1 MIKTKDVSA
10 IKNGEMTVE
19 KLISSYP
26 ITELVSD
33 LMELVAQ
40 KENVVKE
47 KPIVLSDEDYAR
59 VMGMF
64 RQRGIAADGGTIR
77 RGRPKKNEGVKTDV
91 VEP

>member
-1 MIKTKDVSA
+1 MIKTKDLQA
-10 IKNGEMTVE
+10 IQNGEMTVD
-19 KLISSYP
+19 KLIATYP

-40 KENVVKE
+40 KKAIPE
-47 KPIVLSDEDYAR
+47 KPIVLSDEEYQR

-64 RQRGIAADGGTIR
+64 RQRGVSLDGTQIK
-77 RGRPKKNEGVKTDV
+77 RGRPKGVKTDV